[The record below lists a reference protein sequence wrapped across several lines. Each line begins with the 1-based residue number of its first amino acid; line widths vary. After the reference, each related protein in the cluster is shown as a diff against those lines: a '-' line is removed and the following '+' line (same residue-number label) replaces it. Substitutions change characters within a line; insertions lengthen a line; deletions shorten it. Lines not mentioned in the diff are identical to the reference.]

1 MMRDHLISKIYIIN
15 EDVDI
20 KYTVLTIA
28 VHIFPQNF

>member
-20 KYTVLTIA
+20 KYTSVDT